1 MTSSFVKTESLTKRY
16 GAMTA
21 LNQCSL
27 SIAQGEVFGLLGPN
41 GAGKT
46 TLIRL
51 IMGFL
56 CPTEGH
62 ASIDGLDCYRERVA
76 AHKKVAYLPGD
87 ARLFRTMR
95 GKDVLRFFAGIR
107 SDTNLQRALQIAQRL
122 ELDLT
127 RWVVFMSTGM
137 RQKLALSVVLA
148 VESPLLILDEPTAN
162 LDPSVR
168 GEIMEMVKEA
178 KQAGR
183 TVIFSSHVLPEVED
197 TCDRVGILRKGQLVH
212 TQSLKDLK
220 MQHRIY
226 AVLQEGKS
234 LPPVPDTLQDQLAVF
249 EQGNQKV
256 MIETPGELST
266 ILQWLANSPLQ
277 DVHVQ
282 PVGLRSVYDRFHRE
296 EHSQP
301 ELARV

>member
-1 MTSSFVKTESLTKRY
+1 
-16 GAMTA
+16 
-21 LNQCSL
+21 
-27 SIAQGEVFGLLGPN
+27 
-41 GAGKT
+41 
-46 TLIRL
+46 
-51 IMGFL
+51 
-56 CPTEGH
+56 
-62 ASIDGLDCYRERVA
+62 
-76 AHKKVAYLPGD
+76 
-87 ARLFRTMR
+87 
-95 GKDVLRFFAGIR
+95 
-107 SDTNLQRALQIAQRL
+107 
-122 ELDLT
+122 
-127 RWVVFMSTGM
+127 
-137 RQKLALSVVLA
+137 
-148 VESPLLILDEPTAN
+148 
-162 LDPSVR
+162 
-168 GEIMEMVKEA
+168 
-178 KQAGR
+178 
-183 TVIFSSHVLPEVED
+183 
-197 TCDRVGILRKGQLVH
+197 
-212 TQSLKDLK
+212 